1 MKIKI
6 LKQATN
12 KSTKSD
18 PCPWYVEVPPE
29 PSK

>member
-1 MKIKI
+1 MKIKV

-12 KSTKSD
+12 KTKMTE

>member
-12 KSTKSD
+12 KTKSD